1 MDKQTNRQTLVI
13 VELLLQVL
21 QRFLLKSSRPQIFY
35 SLILGSNT
43 QRPTPKWYNTSHN
56 HKKCSHEKQFFEAS
70 FTEHKLSFKRSSQ
83 HSNGK
88 IHIIWCHWDV
98 FHPFHAIFFWSS
110 KTGKKQ
116 AENLVF
122 SDISIIIQSF
132 HHQTSTVC
140 RIFCVQSEILFV
152 WQSDN

>member
-1 MDKQTNRQTLVI
+1 MLPDRQPDGQTNKQT
-13 VELLLQVL
+13 
-21 QRFLLKSSRPQIFY
+21 KSSRPQIFY

-98 FHPFHAIFFWSS
+98 FHPFHAIFFLEL
-110 KTGKKQ
+110 KNRQETGRK
-116 AENLVF
+116 F
-122 SDISIIIQSF
+122 GI
-132 HHQTSTVC
+132 
-140 RIFCVQSEILFV
+140 
-152 WQSDN
+152 